1 MSSMPSIT
9 IYTRSDCPYCH
20 MAKDLLRRKG
30 VAFDEI
36 DVGREPE
43 RRAEMIERAGGRMTV
58 PQIFID
64 GRHVGGCDDLHA
76 LDRAGRLDPLLAA

>member
-1 MSSMPSIT
+1 MPSIT

-76 LDRAGRLDPLLAA
+76 LDRAGGLDPLLAA